1 MRLIVNNQRFGVP
14 SNGNLILPI
23 TRADRLDSNDPRYE
37 EPEFKVGYRELFMGG
52 WDYGRRNECGSEAAR
67 SIHPEDSK
75 FRDICD
81 WLALMDNSTQGR
93 TGFVNLYY
101 GWMTQECLDQ
111 AMIFNDD
118 DIIRPIMAPEYKY
131 VGRLIQLTEP
141 LKLQRQYNIDN
152 FRDQIGV
159 KASFVTEDNFYRVRQ
174 LIAGISDHFE
184 QYPRFQFVTS
194 EINAVIGRVYSD
206 VHNVVVGCMLYFGEP
221 MDIEYKQPAPVEKPK
236 KIVVSPWL

>member
-1 MRLIVNNQRFGVP
+1 MRLIVNDKRFGVP

-23 TRADRLDSNDPRYE
+23 TRANRLDSND
-37 EPEFKVGYRELFMGG
+37 EPEFKAGYRELFMGG
-52 WDYGRRNECGSEAAR
+52 WDYGRRNECGTEAAR

-75 FRDICD
+75 FCDICD

-101 GWMTQECLDQ
+101 GWMTQECLNRPMT
-111 AMIFNDD
+111 AWHD
-118 DIIRPIMAPEYKY
+118 DIRQPMMAPEYKY

-141 LKLQRQYNIDN
+141 LKIE
-152 FRDQIGV
+152 RDEFP
-159 KASFVTEDNFYRVRQ
+159 SFANEQNFYKVRQ
-174 LIAGISDHFE
+174 LIAGICDHFE
-184 QYPRFQFVTS
+184 QYRRFQFVTS

-206 VHNVVVGCMLYFGEP
+206 VHNVLVGCMLYFGEP
-221 MDIEYKQPAPVEKPK
+221 MDIEYEQQAPVEKPK

>member
-1 MRLIVNNQRFGVP
+1 MRLIVNDKQFGVP

-37 EPEFKVGYRELFMGG
+37 EPEFKAGYRELFMGG
-52 WDYGRRNECGSEAAR
+52 WDYVRRNECGSEAAR

-75 FRDICD
+75 FCDICD
-81 WLALMDNSTQGR
+81 WLGRMDNTTQGR

-101 GWMTQECLDQ
+101 GWMTHECFRPM
-111 AMIFNDD
+111 AAWPD
-118 DIIRPIMAPEYKY
+118 DIRQPMMAPVYKY
-131 VGRLIQLTEP
+131 TGRLIQLTEP
-141 LKLQRQYNIDN
+141 LKLQRQYDID
-152 FRDQIGV
+152 DIDV

-221 MDIEYKQPAPVEKPK
+221 MNIEYKQPAPVEKPK

>member
-1 MRLIVNNQRFGVP
+1 MCLIVNNKRFGVP

-37 EPEFKVGYRELFMGG
+37 EPEFKAGYRELFMGG

-75 FRDICD
+75 FSDICN
-81 WLALMDNSTQGR
+81 WLALMDNSTPGR

-101 GWMTQECLDQ
+101 GWMTRECLDRT
-111 AMIFNDD
+111 MIFNDD

-141 LKLQRQYNIDN
+141 LKIE
-152 FRDQIGV
+152 RDGFP
-159 KASFVTEDNFYRVRQ
+159 SFANEQNFYKVRQ
-174 LIAGISDHFE
+174 LIAGIRDHFE
-184 QYPRFQFVTS
+184 QYSRFQFVTS

-206 VHNVVVGCMLYFGEP
+206 VLNVLVGCMLYFGEP
-221 MDIEYKQPAPVEKPK
+221 MNIEYKQPAPVEKPK